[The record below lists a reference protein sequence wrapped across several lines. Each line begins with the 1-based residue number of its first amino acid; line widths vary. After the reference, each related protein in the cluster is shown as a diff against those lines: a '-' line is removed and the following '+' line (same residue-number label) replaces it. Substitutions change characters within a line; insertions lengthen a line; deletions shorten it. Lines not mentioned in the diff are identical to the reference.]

1 MANLIFV
8 FLYIIIFNKK
18 GEFFNI
24 DEEPE
29 QEQET
34 RAPTKQEAAT
44 TKASE
49 EKPPIVDEVDDYFV
63 IPGSGGSSS
72 ENEKPEPEID
82 SEYPGAGGDSV
93 IGGGGDNENGESDV
107 DKTTLE
113 INLESSQTKRVNE
126 RFEIE
131 CTFRGSSKKDIIWT
145 KKGDR
150 FKFLKTEISRS
161 NEEAEKSV
169 TTKLIFDA
177 LTRKDD
183 GTYTCY
189 SEDRPED
196 SIDLVLN
203 VKSMILKIIK
213 NKHYL

>member
-1 MANLIFV
+1 M
-8 FLYIIIFNKK
+8 
-18 GEFFNI
+18 
-24 DEEPE
+24 
-29 QEQET
+29 
-34 RAPTKQEAAT
+34 T

-49 EKPPIVDEVDDYFV
+49 EKPPIVDEVDEYFV

-82 SEYPGAGGDSV
+82 SEYPGAGGESV
-93 IGGGGDNENGESDV
+93 IGGGETDV

-161 NEEAEKSV
+161 NGDAEKSV
-169 TTKLIFDA
+169 TNKLIFDA

-203 VKSMILKIIK
+203 VKSMI
-213 NKHYL
+213 